1 MARVRILPEDCTL
14 EVSDNESA
22 LSAARRAGL
31 AFTSACGGQARCST
45 CRVHV
50 ESGLENCKPRTEK
63 EVLMADRLA
72 LTPSLRLG
80 CQLQLSGDATIRR
93 LALDERD
100 AEVMQRAAGT
110 GSLTLVGQEKRIAIF
125 FSDIRGFTSFS
136 ERLPPFDVI
145 HVLNRY
151 FNEMGA
157 IVEKNEGC
165 VDNYLGDGI
174 MAIFGVPKPCDAPMH
189 AVTAGLQMLTALEDF
204 KVYMQR
210 LYGLSFDIG
219 IGIHWG
225 DAVVGSLGT
234 EKSRRTTAI
243 GDAVN
248 FAARIE
254 SANKDAGTR
263 LLVSEPTYEAIKDRV
278 IPGRIVAL
286 PLKGKTGVHS
296 LYEITGLKSVEGGK
310 A

>member
-1 MARVRILPEDCTL
+1 MPRVKLLPEDCSL
-14 EVSDNESA
+14 EVRENESV

-31 AFTSACGGQARCST
+31 NFTSACGGNARCST

-50 ESGLENCKPRTEK
+50 ESGLEHCAPRTDK
-63 EVLMADRLA
+63 ETAMSERLA
-72 LTPSLRLG
+72 FTPDIRLG
-80 CQLQLSGDATIRR
+80 CQLQLIGDVALRR
-93 LALDERD
+93 LALDQRD
-100 AEVMQRAAGT
+100 VEVMQSAAGT

-125 FSDIRGFTSFS
+125 FSDIRGFTTFS

-151 FNEMGA
+151 FNEMGQ
-157 IVEKNEGC
+157 IVEKNDGC
-165 VDNYLGDGI
+165 VDNYLGDGL
-174 MAIFGVPKPCDAPMH
+174 MALFGVPKPCNAPLR
-189 AVTAGLQMLTALEDF
+189 AVTAGLQMLEALEDF
-204 KVYMQR
+204 KAYMQR

-234 EKSRRTTAI
+234 AKSRRTTAI

-254 SANKDAGTR
+254 GANKDAGTR
-263 LLVSEPTYEAIKDRV
+263 LLVSEPTFQAVKDHV
-278 IPGRIVAL
+278 IAGRIVAL
-286 PLKGKTGVHS
+286 PLKGKSGVHS
-296 LYEITGLKSVEGGK
+296 LYEITALKK
-310 A
+310 

>member
-1 MARVRILPEDCTL
+1 MPRIKLLPEDCTL
-14 EVSDNESA
+14 NVGENESV

-31 AFTSACGGQARCST
+31 NFTSACGGQARCST
-45 CRVHV
+45 CRVHI
-50 ESGLENCKPRTEK
+50 ESGIENCAPRTDK
-63 EVLMADRLA
+63 ETAMSERLA
-72 LTPSLRLG
+72 FTPDIRLG
-80 CQLQLSGDATIRR
+80 CQLQLKGDATLRR
-93 LALDERD
+93 LALDQRD
-100 AEVMQRAAGT
+100 AEVMQSAAGT
-110 GSLTLVGQEKRIAIF
+110 ASLTLVGQEKRIAIF
-125 FSDIRGFTSFS
+125 FSDIRGFTTLS

-151 FNEMGA
+151 FNEMGQ
-157 IVEKNEGC
+157 IVEKNDGC

-174 MAIFGVPKPCDAPMH
+174 MALFGVPKPCDAPLR

-204 KVYMQR
+204 KGYMTR

-234 EKSRRTTAI
+234 AKSRRTTAI

-254 SANKDAGTR
+254 SANKEAGTR
-263 LLVSEPTYEAIKDRV
+263 LLVSEPTFQAIKDRV
-278 IPGRIVAL
+278 IPGRIVTI

-296 LYEITGLKSVEGGK
+296 LYEITALK
-310 A
+310 

>member
-1 MARVRILPEDCTL
+1 MPRLKLLPEDCTL
-14 EVSDNESA
+14 EVGENESV

-50 ESGLENCKPRTEK
+50 ESGLENCGPRTDK
-63 EVLMADRLA
+63 EIAMADRLA
-72 LTPSLRLG
+72 FTPDLRLG
-80 CQLQLSGDATIRR
+80 CQLHLKGDATLRR
-93 LALDERD
+93 LALDQRD
-100 AEVMQRAAGT
+100 VEVMQSAAGT

-125 FSDIRGFTSFS
+125 FSDIRGFTNFS

-151 FNEMGA
+151 FNEMGQ

-165 VDNYLGDGI
+165 VDNYLGDGL
-174 MAIFGVPKPCDAPMH
+174 MAIFGVPKPCDAPIR
-189 AVTAGLQMLTALEDF
+189 AVTAGLQMLEALEDF
-204 KVYMQR
+204 KAYMQR

-234 EKSRRTTAI
+234 AKTRRTTAI

-263 LLVSEPTYEAIKDRV
+263 LLVSEQTFEAIKDRV
-278 IPGRIVAL
+278 VPGRIVAL
-286 PLKGKTGVHS
+286 PLKGKSGVHS
-296 LYEITGLKSVEGGK
+296 LYEITGLK
-310 A
+310 